1 MMGEQP
7 RSEPLFYY
15 FRLEDQIPEHH
26 LLKRLD
32 RCVDFSFVR
41 ERLRGA
47 YSPLG
52 RPSID
57 PEILLRLLLVGYLY
71 GITSERRLME
81 EVRMH
86 LAYRWFTRLGFEQ
99 AIPDHSTFSK
109 NRHGRFRE
117 AGIFL
122 EVFEEIVRPCVVA
135 GLVEGQRLSVDG
147 TVVRANASSQSGVE
161 RKHLAEV
168 AQVSLTVR
176 QYLEEVAEQNPVAEA
191 EGRPP
196 APRSVAAHIVSTTDP
211 DAHWAG
217 KGGPSVPSYLVDNAS
232 GVILGVEATRAR
244 RGQETLA
251 ARRLLQQA
259 QERFGIQPEILGADT
274 GYGSGEFLAWL
285 LERQIQPHIPVMDRW
300 HQNHRLYTREAFHYD
315 PSANAY
321 RCPQGQ
327 ALRYHGENRTVQ
339 GHIYR
344 TTKSQC
350 QGCPVKKRCTRGPGR
365 RLFIHWHEA
374 ARQAAR
380 DLVQTPEYA
389 RSRRERNN
397 IEALFSELKLRLGL
411 RRVRLRR
418 LWNVAEQF
426 YLAATAQNLKR
437 LLKFLAP
444 PQPLSAGGSTKGV
457 GKG

>member
-1 MMGEQP
+1 MMGEQR

-32 RCVDFSFVR
+32 CCVDFSFVR
-41 ERLRGA
+41 ERLKGA

-57 PEILLRLLLVGYLY
+57 PETLLRLLLVGYLY

-117 AGIFL
+117 SGIFQ
-122 EVFEEIVRPCVVA
+122 EVFEEIVRRCMAA

-147 TVVRANASSQSGVE
+147 TVVRADASSQSGVE

-168 AQVSLTVR
+168 ARVSRTVR
-176 QYLEEVAEQNPVAEA
+176 EYLQEVAEQNPVTES
-191 EGRPP
+191 EDRPP
-196 APRSVAAHIVSTTDP
+196 APGSVAAKIVSTTDP
-211 DAHWAG
+211 DAYWAG
-217 KGGPSVPSYLVDNAS
+217 KGGPTVPSYLDHYLIDNAS

-244 RGQETLA
+244 RGQEALA

-259 QERFGIQPEILGADT
+259 QERFGIQPESLGADT

-285 LERQIQPHIPVMDRW
+285 LERQIQPHIPVIDRR
-300 HQNHRLYTREAFHYD
+300 HQTHRHYTREAFHYD
-315 PSANAY
+315 PSEDVY
-321 RCPQGQ
+321 ICPQGQ

-350 QGCPVKKRCTRGPGR
+350 QGCPLKKQCTRGPSR
-365 RLFIHWHEA
+365 RLFVHWQEV
-374 ARQAAR
+374 ARQKVR

-389 RSRRERNN
+389 RSRRERKR

-437 LLKFLAP
+437 LVKVLAS
-444 PQPLSAGGSTKGV
+444 PQPLSAGCGT
-457 GKG
+457 

>member
-32 RCVDFSFVR
+32 RYVDFSFVR
-41 ERLRGA
+41 ERLKGA

-117 AGIFL
+117 SGIFL
-122 EVFEEIVRPCVVA
+122 EVFEEIVRRCMAA

-168 AQVSLTVR
+168 AQVSRTVR
-176 QYLEEVAEQNPVAEA
+176 EYLAEVAEQNPVAES
-191 EGRPP
+191 EDRPP
-196 APRSVAAHIVSTTDP
+196 APGSVAAQIVSTTDP
-211 DAHWAG
+211 DAYWAG
-217 KGGPSVPSYLVDNAS
+217 KGGPTVPSYLDHYLIDNAS

-251 ARRLLQQA
+251 ARRLLQQV
-259 QERFGIQPEILGADT
+259 QERFGIHPESLGADT

-285 LERQIQPHIPVMDRW
+285 LERQIQPHIPVIDRR
-300 HQNHRLYTREAFHYD
+300 QQTHRHYTRDAFHYD
-315 PSANAY
+315 PSENVY

-327 ALRYHGENRTVQ
+327 ALRYHGKNRTVQ
-339 GHIYR
+339 GDIYR
-344 TTKSQC
+344 TTESQC
-350 QGCPVKKRCTRGPGR
+350 RGCPVKKRCTRAPGR
-365 RLFIHWHEA
+365 RLFVHWHEA
-374 ARQAAR
+374 ARQKAR
-380 DLVQTPEYA
+380 DLVRTPEYA
-389 RSRRERNN
+389 RSRRERNKV
-397 IEALFSELKLRLGL
+397 EALFSELKLRVGL

-437 LLKFLAP
+437 LMKFLAQ
-444 PQPLSAGGSTKGV
+444 PQPLSAGCST
-457 GKG
+457 